1 MNTTIESP
9 KHPCFDQEASHSH
22 ARIHLPVAPKCNI
35 QCNYCNRKYDC
46 VNESRPGVT
55 SSVLSPNQAVFY
67 LSALSDRIENIS
79 VIGIAGPGD
88 PFANPMET
96 LETIRLIKE
105 KYPDKLFCLSTNGL
119 NLKPYIDIISD
130 LGVSH
135 VTITINA
142 IDTEILSKIY
152 SWVRSEQK
160 VYRGKE
166 AAKVLLDKQL
176 ECIPLL
182 KKKGITVKI
191 NTIILPGINDQ
202 HIPEVAE
209 VVAGLGADVMNC
221 IPVIP
226 NKDTPFEEMD
236 EPSKQ
241 MIFVVRSLAKEHIPM
256 MNHCSR
262 CRADAAGLLGQDNTD
277 VYGLLQ
283 EFAAKP
289 LNPNEDRPYIA
300 VATREGLLVNMHLGE
315 ADSLYIYRQTPKG
328 FHFVEERKTPN
339 SGAGDFRWMEL
350 ASTLKDCRAILA
362 GGAGPKP
369 LTILQCTGIRVIQMT
384 GLIDEGLEAVFNGK
398 QIKTIKKADQFMCGD
413 TCKGNAQGCA

>member
-55 SSVLSPNQAVFY
+55 SSVLSPMQAVFY

-88 PFANPMET
+88 PFANPIET
-96 LETIRLIKE
+96 LGTIRLIKE
-105 KYPDKLFCLSTNGL
+105 QYPEKLFCLSTNGV
-119 NLKPYIDIISD
+119 NLKPYIDEISD

-142 IDTEILSKIY
+142 VDIEILSKIY

-166 AAKVLLDKQL
+166 AAQVLLDKQL

-182 KKKGITVKI
+182 KAKGITVKI
-191 NTIILPGINDQ
+191 NTIILPGINDD
-202 HIPEVAE
+202 HIAEVAK
-209 VVAGLGADVMNC
+209 VVAALGADVMNC

-226 NKDTPFEEMD
+226 NKDTLFEEME

-241 MIFVVRSLAKEHIPM
+241 MIFKVRTLAKEQIPM

-262 CRADAAGLLGQDNTD
+262 CRADAAGLLGKDNTE

-283 EFAAKP
+283 EYASKP
-289 LNPNEDRPYIA
+289 INPGEDRPYIA

-315 ADSLYIYRQTPKG
+315 AESLYIFRQTPKG
-328 FHFVEERKTPN
+328 FHFVEERKTPLA
-339 SGAGDFRWMEL
+339 GGGDFRWMEL
-350 ASTLKDCRAILA
+350 ASILKDCRAILA
-362 GGAGPKP
+362 GGAGPSP
-369 LTILQCTGIRVIQMT
+369 LNILQNAGIRVIQMT

-398 QIKTIKKADQFMCGD
+398 QIKTIKKADQFKCGD
-413 TCKGNAQGCA
+413 SCKGNAQGCA

>member
-1 MNTTIESP
+1 M
-9 KHPCFDQEASHSH
+9 
-22 ARIHLPVAPKCNI
+22 
-35 QCNYCNRKYDC
+35 
-46 VNESRPGVT
+46 
-55 SSVLSPNQAVFY
+55 QAVFY

-88 PFANPMET
+88 PFANPVET
-96 LETIRLIKE
+96 LGTIRLIKE
-105 KYPDKLFCLSTNGL
+105 QYPEKLFCLSTNGI
-119 NLKPYIDIISD
+119 NLKPYIDEISE

-142 IDTEILSKIY
+142 VDIEILSKIY

-166 AAKVLLDKQL
+166 AAQVLLDKQL

-182 KKKGITVKI
+182 KAKGITVKI
-191 NTIILPGINDQ
+191 NTIILPGINDD
-202 HIPEVAE
+202 HIAEVAK
-209 VVAGLGADVMNC
+209 VVAALGADVMNC

-226 NKDTPFEEMD
+226 NKDTLFEEME

-241 MIFVVRSLAKEHIPM
+241 MIFKVRTLAKEQIPM

-262 CRADAAGLLGQDNTD
+262 CRADAAGLLGKDNTE

-283 EFAAKP
+283 EYASKP
-289 LNPNEDRPYIA
+289 INPGEDRPYIA

-315 ADSLYIYRQTPKG
+315 SESLYIFRQTPKG
-328 FHFVEERKTPN
+328 FHFVEERKTPKAG
-339 SGAGDFRWMEL
+339 SGDFRWMEL
-350 ASTLKDCRAILA
+350 ASLLKDCRAILA
-362 GGAGPKP
+362 GGAGSSP
-369 LTILQCTGIRVIQMT
+369 LNILQNSGIRVIQMT

-398 QIKTIKKADQFMCGD
+398 QIKTIKKADQFKCGD
-413 TCKGNAQGCA
+413 SCKGNAQGCA

>member
-55 SSVLSPNQAVFY
+55 SSVLSPMQAVFY

-88 PFANPMET
+88 PFANPVET
-96 LETIRLIKE
+96 LGTIRLIKE
-105 KYPDKLFCLSTNGL
+105 QYPEKLFCLSTNGI
-119 NLKPYIDIISD
+119 NLKPYIDEISE

-142 IDTEILSKIY
+142 VDIEILSKIY

-166 AAKVLLDKQL
+166 AAQVLLDKQL

-182 KKKGITVKI
+182 KAKGITVKI
-191 NTIILPGINDQ
+191 NTIILPGINDD
-202 HIPEVAE
+202 HIAEVAK
-209 VVAGLGADVMNC
+209 VVAALGADVMNC

-226 NKDTPFEEMD
+226 NKDTLFEEME

-241 MIFVVRSLAKEHIPM
+241 MIFKVRTLAKEQIPM

-262 CRADAAGLLGQDNTD
+262 CRADAAGLLGKDNTE

-283 EFAAKP
+283 EYASKP
-289 LNPNEDRPYIA
+289 INPSEDRPYIA

-315 ADSLYIYRQTPKG
+315 AESLYIFRQTPKG

-339 SGAGDFRWMEL
+339 AGSGDFRWMEL
-350 ASTLKDCRAILA
+350 ASILKDCRAILA
-362 GGAGPKP
+362 GGAGSSP
-369 LTILQCTGIRVIQMT
+369 LNILQNAGIRVIQMT

-398 QIKTIKKADQFMCGD
+398 QIKTIKKADQFKCGD
-413 TCKGNAQGCA
+413 SCKGNAQGCA